1 MQRKCPDNADPH
13 QRRLMRSWPW
23 ETTAFRVC
31 NISTGST
38 STCTDE
44 VRQERDP
51 NGGLSRS
58 SRDLHNLSPTSHR
71 ASACG
76 GPVQGA
82 SGITPLYS
90 VHISYISHRLRVT
103 GTQFLSSSPPV
114 VCPRA
119 ITTSAAGTTP
129 LNPKPSIAF
138 LRRAP
143 SYEVPPA
150 NAVFPFQTSSQP
162 TSRRHCQE
170 NKLRML
176 VLPVRFRPNVP
187 PNVDPHVTMSWSS
200 NA

>member
-1 MQRKCPDNADPH
+1 MLILTNFDSCDHGHGKPQHSVSAIFQLVRHRHA
-13 QRRLMRSWPW
+13 QTRS
-23 ETTAFRVC
+23 
-31 NISTGST
+31 
-38 STCTDE
+38 
-44 VRQERDP
+44 RQERDP
-51 NGGLSRS
+51 NGVLSGS

-82 SGITPLYS
+82 SVRYN
-90 VHISYISHRLRVT
+90 
-103 GTQFLSSSPPV
+103 PV
-114 VCPRA
+114 VLGTYFIH
-119 ITTSAAGTTP
+119 ITQVEGYWDAVPILVVPAGGLPTRNYHFSRKTTP
-129 LNPKPSIAF
+129 LHPKLSVVF

-162 TSRRHCQE
+162 TSRSHRQE

-176 VLPVRFRPNVP
+176 VLPGRFRPNVP